1 MKPCICDQCEL
12 LYISSRNTGACATD
26 RVGESESALSRAHT
40 LKNMEYGQ
48 PYPLNHSAQPSVTG
62 VRLSRCAMWLVAVL
76 AEMPQSRA
84 LAAATARDTLRPQCC
99 KIIYLNI
106 RQWQLF
112 VPPSSCSTCKQAPP
126 SMSSCAC
133 LIHALIHTI
142 KIHFFIFSQSV
153 AFLSSGY
160 WMTFESE
167 ICSGRRQKNEP
178 AWFSLPPFQP
188 RAPWAGSGGD
198 FHLISY
204 WSPLLNGVIYSQGDI
219 SGTD

>member
-1 MKPCICDQCEL
+1 MKPCICDQCKL
-12 LYISSRNTGACATD
+12 LYISSRNTEACATG
-26 RVGESESALSRAHT
+26 RVGELESTVSRAHT
-40 LKNMEYGQ
+40 LKNMEYCQ

-84 LAAATARDTLRPQCC
+84 LAAATATAKDTLRSQCC

-112 VPPSSCSTCKQAPP
+112 VPPPSCSTCKQAPP

-142 KIHFFIFSQSV
+142 KIHFSSFPNLWPSSAPVIEWHLRVKSVQVEDKRMNLLGSVCLRPNPVPHGQEVGETFTLSPIDLPSWMVSFI
-153 AFLSSGY
+153 
-160 WMTFESE
+160 
-167 ICSGRRQKNEP
+167 RR
-178 AWFSLPPFQP
+178 
-188 RAPWAGSGGD
+188 
-198 FHLISY
+198 
-204 WSPLLNGVIYSQGDI
+204 VI
-219 SGTD
+219 